1 MKIQTR
7 LIMGMLGL
15 SALISFPVLAQNK
28 PAKNSLSD
36 TPGYT
41 AQSGTTSP
49 NRPVEDEKIPNS
61 SVDPAPATGVPG
73 SPNRPAEDRKTPNS
87 PVNAAPG
94 TKNLVEQATSNNQ
107 FQTLAKAIKAA
118 GLDKTLAEKGPYTIF
133 APTDKAFAA
142 LPPGAVEQLLEP
154 QNKDILVQLLK
165 YHVVPGAVTSSQI
178 QPGQV
183 ETLAGKAVT
192 VKRNSDGIVTINN
205 AKVSQADIQAS
216 NGVIHAVDQVILPP
230 EAQPQAPESQP
241 QPQSQPQSEPSPKP

>member
-1 MKIQTR
+1 MKTR
-7 LIMGMLGL
+7 TQLIMGILGL
-15 SALISFPVLAQNK
+15 SAFISLPVLAQSQ
-28 PAKNSLSD
+28 PAKDSLSG

-49 NRPVEDEKIPNS
+49 SRPVEGGKTPNS

-73 SPNRPAEDRKTPNS
+73 SPNRPVEDRTTPNS
-87 PVNAAPG
+87 PLNAAPA

-118 GLDKTLAEKGPYTIF
+118 GLEKTLAEKGPYTIF

-154 QNKDILVQLLK
+154 KNKDILVQLLS

-178 QPGQV
+178 QSGQV
-183 ETLAGKAVT
+183 ETLAGKPVT
-192 VKRNSDGIVTINN
+192 VRRGSDGTVSINN
-205 AKVSQADIQAS
+205 AKVTQADIQAS

-230 EAQPQAPESQP
+230 EAQPK
-241 QPQSQPQSEPSPKP
+241 PQSQPQPEPSPKP